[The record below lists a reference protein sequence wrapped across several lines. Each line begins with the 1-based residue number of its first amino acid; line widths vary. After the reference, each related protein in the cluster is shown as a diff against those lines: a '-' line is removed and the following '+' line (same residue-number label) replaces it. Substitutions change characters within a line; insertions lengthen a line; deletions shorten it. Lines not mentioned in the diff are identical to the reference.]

1 MKFFIEAATTGSVEG
16 FGSSSGAMQFLEGI
30 LGGIMY
36 MSIPVIGMVL
46 VYAGFMFI
54 SARGNG
60 EKLSTA
66 VHNMTY
72 IVVGI
77 ALVLG
82 SYMLANMVYNTIIKG
97 ILGWA

>member
-1 MKFFIEAATTGSVEG
+1 MQFFIDAATTGSVEG
-16 FGSSSGAMQFLEGI
+16 FGSSSSAMQFLEGI

-36 MSIPVIGMVL
+36 MSIPIIGMVL
-46 VYAGFMFI
+46 VYAGFMFV
-54 SARGNG
+54 SARGNS